1 MKNQGLILITA
12 LIIAISGCATL
23 KNGKGIGNGD
33 GTAHE
38 DAAVG
43 TSAPLEDVEMTSSD
57 SGLTPEEQRRIEEE
71 ELEADRQRIVEEQA
85 RTDMAGFRLEDI
97 FFDFDRA
104 DLTSEARETLDG
116 LARWLEINSDIS
128 IRIEGHADERGSS
141 EYNLALG
148 ARRAEAAKRYLS
160 GLDVSEKRLSTISF
174 GEEMP
179 MKNGQGETVWAE
191 NRRVHFEAR

>member
-1 MKNQGLILITA
+1 MNYRGLILIPA
-12 LIIAISGCATL
+12 LIIAISGCATS
-23 KNGKGIGNGD
+23 KNGKVISDGASSKDTEGGI
-33 GTAHE
+33 
-38 DAAVG
+38 
-43 TSAPLEDVEMTSSD
+43 SSSLEDVEVSSSG

-71 ELEADRQRIVEEQA
+71 ELEAERQRLSEDQA
-85 RTDMAGFRLEDI
+85 RADLAGFKLEDI
-97 FFDFDRA
+97 FFAYDRA

-116 LARWLEINSDIS
+116 LARWLEINSDIN

-148 ARRAEAAKRYLS
+148 ARRAETAKRYLG
-160 GLDVSEKRLSTISF
+160 GLDVGETRLSTISF

-179 MKNGQGETVWAE
+179 IKNGQGEAVWAE

>member
-1 MKNQGLILITA
+1 MKNPGLIFIAA
-12 LIIAISGCATL
+12 LIIAMSGCATL
-23 KNGKGIGNGD
+23 KKGKDMGD
-33 GTAHE
+33 GTAAE
-38 DAAVG
+38 DTAAE
-43 TSAPLEDVEMTSSD
+43 TSATLEDVEMTSSGP
-57 SGLTPEEQRRIEEE
+57 GLTPEEQRRIEEE
-71 ELEADRQRIVEEQA
+71 ELEAGRQRLAEEQA
-85 RTDMAGFRLEDI
+85 RADMADFRPEDI

-116 LARWLEINSDIS
+116 LARWLEINGDIS

-148 ARRAEAAKRYLS
+148 ARRAEAARRYLS
-160 GLDVSEKRLSTISF
+160 GLDVAEKRLSTISF

-179 MKNGQGETVWAE
+179 LKNGQGEAVWAR